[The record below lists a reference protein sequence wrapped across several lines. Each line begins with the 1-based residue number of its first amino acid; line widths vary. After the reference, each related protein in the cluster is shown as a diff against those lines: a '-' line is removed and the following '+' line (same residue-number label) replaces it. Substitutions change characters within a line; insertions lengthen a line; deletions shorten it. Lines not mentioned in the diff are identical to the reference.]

1 MAVER
6 GSGGALIRLEGNRR
20 AVIEGCGGV
29 VDYDE
34 ERVLVRMGR
43 RIVTVTGK
51 RLKLLQRKERGK
63 IWQKLILHMHMRRG
77 LILSLARPTS

>member
-1 MAVER
+1 MAVEH

-51 RLKLLQRKERGK
+51 RLKLLRLTEDAAVVE
-63 IWQKLILHMHMRRG
+63 G
-77 LILSLARPTS
+77 LLEKVEFGE